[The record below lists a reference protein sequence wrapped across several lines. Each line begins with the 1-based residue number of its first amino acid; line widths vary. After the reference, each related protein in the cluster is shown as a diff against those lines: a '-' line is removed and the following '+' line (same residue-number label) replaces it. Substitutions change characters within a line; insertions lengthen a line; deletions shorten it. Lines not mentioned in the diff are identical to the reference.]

1 MAPIEFW
8 FDLSSPYSYLA
19 SHWIGPLAQRHGR
32 TVDWKPLLLGAAFK
46 VTGLP
51 VLVDTPLKGDY
62 SRHDFARSARF
73 AGVPYRQPEPFP
85 ISTVHAARGVL
96 WLQRT
101 DPARAEPFIHAAFGA
116 YFVDNQDL
124 SAPAVLA
131 RLTREMGIDPAAF
144 AAAVQQAEF
153 KDALRRQVD
162 TALARGIFGAPFIVI
177 DGEPFWGND
186 RQAQVER
193 WLSGGPF

>member
-8 FDLSSPYSYLA
+8 FDLSSPYSYIA

-46 VTGLP
+46 ATGLP
-51 VLVDTPLKGDY
+51 VLVDTPLKGGY
-62 SRHDFARSARF
+62 SRRDFERSARF

-85 ISTVHAARGVL
+85 ISTVLAARGVL

-101 DPARAEPFIHAAFGA
+101 APALAEPFIHAAFRA
-116 YFVDNQDL
+116 YFVDNHDL
-124 SAPAVLA
+124 SEPRELA
-131 RLTREMGIDPAAF
+131 RIAGDARIDAAAF
-144 AAAVQQAEF
+144 AAAVQQPEL
-153 KDALRRQVD
+153 KDALRKHMD
-162 TALARGIFGAPFIVI
+162 AALARGVFGAPYIVI

-186 RQAQVER
+186 RQSQVER
-193 WLSGGPF
+193 WLASGPF